1 MSDGHEPDDLHI
13 RLMLSEPTI
22 AKLTVAAVAEA
33 LDEFP
38 LQPKRGMA
46 WLARAIQGA
55 LYVSLGN
62 ASDGPERQ
70 SNTDNR
76 AELERLS
83 QGALKLWGK
92 LAARSDGADSALWRF
107 AWHRWD
113 GEGGKQVDGISIG
126 EPSDYRAFGEAVR
139 QLEWLAAFV
148 REAAKVQPAQ
158 AAKWRQAE
166 RREIRVWRAH
176 CLSPIFETAFGVEA
190 AINTWPGNDG
200 GPWRDFYQ
208 RIVALAFNEKATPDW
223 EGVLDE
229 ARRRHKTDRVTFA
242 DGVIPDYHP

>member
-1 MSDGHEPDDLHI
+1 MSEPDDLHI
-13 RLMLSEPTI
+13 RLMLTEPTI
-22 AKLTVAAVAEA
+22 ARLTEAAVVEA
-33 LDEFP
+33 LDGFP
-38 LQPKRGMA
+38 LQPMQGMA

-55 LYVSLGN
+55 LYVSLAN
-62 ASDGPERQ
+62 ATDGPERQ
-70 SNTDNR
+70 SNTDNK

-92 LAARSDGADSALWRF
+92 LAQRSDGADSALWDF
-107 AWHRWD
+107 AWRRWD
-113 GEGGKQVDGISIG
+113 GEGGKQVDGVSIG
-126 EPSDYRAFGEAVR
+126 EPSDYKAFGQAVR
-139 QLEWLAAFV
+139 QLEWLAAFML
-148 REAAKVQPAQ
+148 EAAKTQPAQ

-190 AINTWPGNDG
+190 TINTWPGNDG
-200 GPWRDFYQ
+200 GHWRDFYQ
-208 RIVALAFNEKATPDW
+208 RIVALAFGEKATPDW

-229 ARRRHKTDRVTFA
+229 ARRRHKAHNVTFA